1 MNLGNVEA
9 SKNIWTIIV
18 IAIFSSE
25 LQWGSR
31 RNKVIQTGRH
41 RDGETT

>member
-1 MNLGNVEA
+1 MNVEA
-9 SKNIWTIIV
+9 SKNRW

-31 RNKVIQTGRH
+31 RNKVIQTRRR